1 MGYICLRC
9 GEGLPE
15 DTLCPCTMGPEDDD
29 LQAGP
34 LRRRALTREID
45 DTSSPVRQFF
55 DEQFTAGLKD
65 VRRRFR
71 EGAPPLAVPSVP
83 SAEANPGTLGG
94 AADWLL
100 RFMVCSDPSVD
111 LAVAGAA
118 HLSPEMMMGVAEL
131 ATLLGVTRLP
141 GTLSMGGSPV
151 SGAVHT
157 FTGPVAGTSL
167 NEELL
172 ARGCW
177 ALALATE
184 AFRSAQAAA
193 MGPLAQF
200 HGRPVTADALLALA
214 PAAGLANSPSSAT
227 CSRPP

>member
-1 MGYICLRC
+1 MGYICPHC

-15 DTLCPCTMGPEDDD
+15 DTPCPCTMGPDDD
-29 LQAGP
+29 AIEVRP

-55 DEQFTAGLKD
+55 DEQFTTGLKD
-65 VRRRFR
+65 VQRRFR
-71 EGAPPLAVPSVP
+71 QAAPSLAVPP
-83 SAEANPGTLGG
+83 APRAEANPGTLGG

-100 RFMVCSDPSVD
+100 RFLVCPDPSVD

-118 HLSPEMMMGVAEL
+118 HLSPGMMMGVAEL
-131 ATLLGVTRLP
+131 AMLLGVTGLP
-141 GTLSMGGSPV
+141 GTLSTGSSPV
-151 SGAVHT
+151 SGSAHT
-157 FTGPVAGTSL
+157 FTGPVAGASVD
-167 NEELL
+167 EELL

-193 MGPLAQF
+193 MGPWRSSMA
-200 HGRPVTADALLALA
+200 GR
-214 PAAGLANSPSSAT
+214 
-227 CSRPP
+227 